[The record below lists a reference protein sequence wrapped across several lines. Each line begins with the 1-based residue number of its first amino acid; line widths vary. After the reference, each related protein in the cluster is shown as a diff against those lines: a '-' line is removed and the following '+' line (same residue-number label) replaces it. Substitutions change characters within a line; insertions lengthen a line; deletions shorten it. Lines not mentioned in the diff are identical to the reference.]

1 MRRWQVAA
9 AALVGTVAILASS
22 GVAMADG
29 HDHGGD
35 HALVCRGGDVSPGSY
50 DALVVAGPCFIPS
63 GTVKV
68 EGNLVIRPG
77 ALLDA
82 TTPESFLASTPTAG
96 LPGTLKVGGN
106 LFVQRGAVLILGCGF
121 SLTFGHLTL
130 CSGSTLQTDRVDG
143 NITTVG
149 ALAVVVHEVTVEGN
163 ISIIGGGGGPAIA
176 DLSGRSETTPGCYL
190 VHGPTPWSMDPVFS
204 HLPVYSTVE
213 GASIGGNLVMIGI
226 QTCWLGATVNQVGGN
241 VIALRNQTGDPDGN
255 EIAGNAVGGNMVCF
269 DNSPAAQIG
278 DSQQPPNRVAG
289 RALGE
294 CAPPLST
301 LVQKTRDRDDD

>member
-82 TTPESFLASTPTAG
+82 TTPGSFPTPG

-121 SLTFGHLTL
+121 SLTSGHLTL

-176 DLSGRSETTPGCYL
+176 DLTGRSDTPTPGCYG
-190 VHGPTPWSMDPVFS
+190 VPGPAPWSMDPVFS